1 MIYNIILNL
10 NSEIIKYLN
19 KNDIILYL
27 NTIIRLNKNYL
38 DIRLLYNNKYIKWNI
53 SNNILYFPELRFVY
67 DKYCFIIIKHYLIP
81 SYCNNNNNKL
91 YFIDFF
97 EKEVISSNHVNVIN
111 KFSEI
116 LNLYLGTKLDPYND
130 YYHSYILKIYSFDY
144 IYDFINKYNNFIKD
158 SIFIQCYLYE
168 NNILYDILI
177 RKDKYIKYPTS
188 KSFINLKST
197 DTNYNK
203 FNSLLT

>member
-27 NTIIRLNKNYL
+27 NTIIRLNKSYL

-53 SNNILYFPELRFVY
+53 ISNNISYFPELRFIY

-81 SYCNNNNNKL
+81 SYYKNNNKL

-97 EKEVISSNHVNVIN
+97 EKEVISSNHVNLIN
-111 KFSEI
+111 KFNETLS
-116 LNLYLGTKLDPYND
+116 LYIDTNFDPYND

-144 IYDFINKYNNFIKD
+144 IYDFINKFNNFIKD

-188 KSFINLKST
+188 KTFINLKST
-197 DTNYNK
+197 DTNYKK